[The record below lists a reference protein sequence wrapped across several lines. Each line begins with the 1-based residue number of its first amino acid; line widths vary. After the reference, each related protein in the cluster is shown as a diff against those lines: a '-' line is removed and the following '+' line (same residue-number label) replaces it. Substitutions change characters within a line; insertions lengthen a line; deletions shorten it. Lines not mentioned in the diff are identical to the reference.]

1 VAILR
6 EKGTTP
12 EVSQGK
18 VFQLE
23 QIVRAA
29 ELGIGV
35 DGPDKVEIVTSDRSA
50 STYAEQLQEILV

>member
-1 VAILR
+1 MAILR

-23 QIVRAA
+23 QIIRAA

-35 DGPDKVEIVTSDRSA
+35 DSPDKVELVTSDRNA
-50 STYAEQLQEILV
+50 SRYAEQLQEILV